1 MSETIPPLQPVTPT
15 ETQSS
20 TRAWEVL
27 CHLSAAAGFIV
38 PFGNIIGPLIVWL
51 VKRGESLGVDAHGK
65 ESLNFQI
72 SWTIYGMICGA
83 LIAALWIILIGILF
97 IVPLVIGFVA
107 WIILTI
113 VGAVKASDGQLY
125 RYPLTI
131 RLLK

>member
-1 MSETIPPLQPVTPT
+1 MSETIPPFQPINPT
-15 ETQSS
+15 ADQSS

-72 SWTIYGMICGA
+72 SWTIYGAILGA
-83 LIAALWIILIGILF
+83 LTAALWIILIGFLF
-97 IVPLVIGFVA
+97 VPVLIIGFVA
-107 WIILTI
+107 MVILTVI
-113 VGAVKASDGQLY
+113 GAVKASNGQLY

-131 RLLK
+131 RFLK